1 MPKPILL
8 RVDARELATI
18 LAALRFHQDENCSR
32 KDQRRS
38 VIADAFIASFATDG
52 DTLRP
57 LSASEIDRLCGRL
70 NESGRN
76 GGKNKRENRP

>member
-1 MPKPILL
+1 MPKPIVL

-18 LAALRFHQDENCSR
+18 LAALRFHQDENCGQ
-32 KDQRRS
+32 KGRRRL
-38 VIADAFIASFATDG
+38 VIADELIASIATDG
-52 DTLRP
+52 GTLKP
-57 LSASEIDRLCGRL
+57 LSASEIDRLCRRL